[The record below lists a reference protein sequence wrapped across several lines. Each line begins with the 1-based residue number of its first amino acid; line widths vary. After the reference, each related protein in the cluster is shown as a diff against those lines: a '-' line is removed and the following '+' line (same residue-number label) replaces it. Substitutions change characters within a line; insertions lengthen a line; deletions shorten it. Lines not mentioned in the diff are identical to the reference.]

1 MNADQTYNSIAF
13 KWAGS
18 DLTPNPKSLRRASAR
33 GTNVPDVMTVAN
45 QAYVDSRNKIPG
57 KRVSV
62 GIDYYEADANGVVVK
77 NTAIVSFLVPSTSTS
92 TALTSQLATLR
103 ALVAAAGILEAVIN
117 GEI

>member
-18 DLTPNPKSLRRASAR
+18 DLTPNPRSLRRASAR

-45 QAYVDSRNKIPG
+45 QPYVDSRNKVPG
-57 KRVSV
+57 KRVSI
-62 GIDYYEADANGVVVK
+62 GFDYYETDSTGIVVK
-77 NTAIVSFLVPSTSTS
+77 STAIVSFLVPSTSSS

-103 ALVAAAGILEAVIN
+103 AAVAAAGILEAAIN